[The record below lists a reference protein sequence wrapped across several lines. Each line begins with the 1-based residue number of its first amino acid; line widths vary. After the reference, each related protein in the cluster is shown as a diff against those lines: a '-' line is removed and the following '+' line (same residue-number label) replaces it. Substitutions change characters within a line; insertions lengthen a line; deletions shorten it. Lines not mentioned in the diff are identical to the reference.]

1 MSFDMVMWN
10 QNFKKAKLCYMDT
23 DSFIVHIKQKIV
35 KDVERRF
42 YTSNY
47 ELGRPLPREK
57 IKE

>member
-1 MSFDMVMWN
+1 
-10 QNFKKAKLCYMDT
+10 MDT
-23 DSFIVHIKQKIV
+23 GSFIVHIKQKIV

>member
-1 MSFDMVMWN
+1 
-10 QNFKKAKLCYMDT
+10 MDT

-47 ELGRPLPREK
+47 ELGRLLPREK